1 MLVIGLDFSLNY
13 PAFCICK
20 DWNKFMWLAAVNT
33 NIPKSYEKQLADF
46 QQEFTGIEIL
56 QFEARPKKTDVYS
69 TNERNKLQ
77 SYSIMIDALIDRL
90 EPLSVDENIV
100 ISIEGVAYGAQG
112 NALIDICIATGM
124 VRKAL
129 LDRVLRGDAS
139 RMFIFS
145 PGELKNAIG
154 AKGNANKFDILN
166 AFKLDPK
173 INTVKQSSL
182 YQLINKYEDLIVKG
196 TDIKSPFPDM
206 VDSYLAVL
214 KIHESLKESN

>member
-13 PAFCICK
+13 PAFCISK
-20 DWNKFMWLAAVNT
+20 DWKKFMWLAAVNT
-33 NIPKSYEKQLADF
+33 NIPKNYQKQLEDF
-46 QQEFTGIEIL
+46 QKEFPGIEIL

-77 SYSIMIDALIDRL
+77 NYSVMIDALVDRL
-90 EPLSVDENIV
+90 APLAADGNIIV
-100 ISIEGVAYGAQG
+100 SIEGVAYGAQG

-129 LDRVLRGDAS
+129 LDRVLNGDAS
-139 RMFIFS
+139 RMFIFA

-154 AKGNANKFDILN
+154 AKGNSNKFEIFEH
-166 AFKLDPK
+166 FKRDPK
-173 INTVKQSSL
+173 IEEVKQSSL
-182 YQLINKYEDLIVKG
+182 YQLINRYEDQILKG
-196 TDIKSPFPDM
+196 TEIKSPFPDM

-214 KIHESLKESN
+214 KIHEILKEPN